1 MLNYASVKKILH
13 NFNSEYVIIRVFN
26 SWGGKTMIEVNG
38 LTKKYGKFKA
48 ADNVTLCAKPNKIT
62 ILLGPNGAG
71 KSTTIK
77 SITNLLKF
85 EGEVKICDHMN
96 DTLEAKKSFGYIP
109 EAPILYDLLTVD
121 EHLKFIASAYKIE
134 DYEDLANKYIH
145 LFELDE
151 KRNKMAKELSKGMKQ
166 KLSMLLALIIK
177 PKALLID
184 EPMVGLDPSSIE
196 KTLELLVD
204 LKNEGCSILISTH
217 IIDVINDIWD
227 EAYIMNKG
235 KIVKHVEKET
245 IGDESLKEIFF
256 ECIDGE

>member
-1 MLNYASVKKILH
+1 MIYSI
-13 NFNSEYVIIRVFN
+13 N
-26 SWGGKTMIEVNG
+26 SWGGNTMIEVNG

-48 ADNVTLCAKPNKIT
+48 ADDVTLCAKPGKIT

-85 EGEVKICDHMN
+85 DGEVKVCGHIN

-109 EAPILYDLLTVD
+109 EAPVLYELLTID
-121 EHLKFIASAYKIE
+121 EHLKFITSAYRIE
-134 DYEDLANKYIH
+134 NYEELADKYIR
-145 LFELDE
+145 LFELEE
-151 KRNKMAKELSKGMKQ
+151 KRHTIAKELSKGMKQ

-177 PKALLID
+177 PQALLID

-196 KTLELLVD
+196 KTLELLVE
-204 LKNEGCSILISTH
+204 LKNDGCSILISTH

-235 KIVKHVEKET
+235 KIIKHVTRET
-245 IGDESLKEIFF
+245 IGNESLKELFF